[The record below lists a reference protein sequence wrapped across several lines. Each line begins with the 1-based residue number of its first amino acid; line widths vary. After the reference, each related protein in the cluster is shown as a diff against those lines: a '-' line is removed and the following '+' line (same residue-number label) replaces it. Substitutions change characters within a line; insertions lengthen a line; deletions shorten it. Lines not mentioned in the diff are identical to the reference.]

1 MNQLPTWNARKLV
14 MMKSSFPD
22 VARRK
27 TIDSVEDALTALA
40 RGSLVV
46 VMDNEHRENE
56 GDLIMAAEYATPQAI
71 AFMVRWTSGLLCAA
85 LPAER
90 LAGLKLPAMC
100 ADNGDSMQTAFT
112 VTTDYRHGTSTGI
125 SAADRALT
133 FRALVDPLA
142 GAQDFNRPGHVL
154 PLRAMAGGV
163 LERPGHTEAAVDLTR
178 MAGLRAGGVLAEL
191 VNPDG
196 SMQRF
201 DQAMAFASR
210 HQLPI
215 ITIEQ
220 LICYRKATENR
231 LLAVAA

>member
-1 MNQLPTWNARKLV
+1 MLPAAPP
-14 MMKSSFPD
+14 F
-22 VARRK
+22 
-27 TIDSVEDALTALA
+27 DSVEDALTALA

-46 VMDNEHRENE
+46 VMDNEQRENE
-56 GDLIMAAEYATPQAI
+56 GDLIMAAEHATPQTI

-90 LAGLKLPAMC
+90 LTKLKLPAMC
-100 ADNGDSMQTAFT
+100 ADNDDAMRTAFT
-112 VTTDYRHGTSTGI
+112 VTTDYRHGTTTGI
-125 SAADRALT
+125 SAADRAPHLP
-133 FRALVDPLA
+133 RAGRPARQRA
-142 GAQDFNRPGHVL
+142 GLQPSGHVL
-154 PLRAMAGGV
+154 PLRAVAGGV

-178 MAGLRAGGVLAEL
+178 LAGLRAGGVLAEL
-191 VNPDG
+191 VNSDG

-201 DQAMAFASR
+201 EQAMAFANQ

-231 LLAVAA
+231 MLAAAA